1 MAHAHTCNCSMWRG
15 DRIRSRGRIQVPAGV
30 GQQPVDSNTR
40 TRTRRPRGGAAGVRC
55 SFNFNTAWGWASRKW
70 AETETREFPR
80 EITREMR
87 ISARVS
93 RNQKTRKVEAR
104 GEGRNNC
111 TCENAESV
119 RLKRN
124 TNRHPHPTGRE
135 AGRRRSGKSK
145 NRTEINK
152 KSLVYN
158 GVLSQTGHGRLS
170 ASRTGPTVSIHARAP
185 RPALGW
191 ETRRGARLCVYTAL
205 GSNLRLAPPP
215 ALEATQKG
223 RDGKKKTSSPL
234 AGKRGSGKYKTWAS

>member
-1 MAHAHTCNCSMWRG
+1 MFIQLQHGLGLGLAEVGR
-15 DRIRSRGRIQVPAGV
+15 DR
-30 GQQPVDSNTR
+30 D
-40 TRTRRPRGGAAGVRC
+40 
-55 SFNFNTAWGWASRKW
+55 
-70 AETETREFPR
+70 
-80 EITREMR
+80 
-87 ISARVS
+87 ARVSERDHERNENLGSSVVS

-124 TNRHPHPTGRE
+124 TNRHPHPTATGR
-135 AGRRRSGKSK
+135 AGAAPVSRKKNHKIKISRGRVERS
-145 NRTEINK
+145 
-152 KSLVYN
+152 VYN

-170 ASRTGPTVSIHARAP
+170 ASRTGPTVSIHARSP

-205 GSNLRLAPPP
+205 GSYLRLAPPP

>member
-1 MAHAHTCNCSMWRG
+1 MQLFDVAGGSDPIARPNPGSSRRGPTACGQQHAYAYASPAG
-15 DRIRSRGRIQVPAGV
+15 RGRWRAVFIQLQHGLGLGLAEV
-30 GQQPVDSNTR
+30 GRDRDARAITS
-40 TRTRRPRGGAAGVRC
+40 
-55 SFNFNTAWGWASRKW
+55 
-70 AETETREFPR
+70 EMTENL
-80 EITREMR
+80 
-87 ISARVS
+87 S
-93 RNQKTRKVEAR
+93 RNQKKRKVEVR

-124 TNRHPHPTGRE
+124 TNRHPHPTATGRE

-215 ALEATQKG
+215 ALEATHKG